1 MNKQTLKL
9 VTDWFVQLVSLGSDQ
24 IGSDLNHDCKGSD
37 QIRSIQSQSGSDDTG
52 WRNWLVDFCDSEG
65 INYHGK
71 DLGGLARS
79 VDWVRRNPDKIK
91 YPRAYIQKII
101 DSAPQKTEEIVNKVY
116 TSPKKIEEESTELTE
131 IDGIPISKIDEAVAK
146 INRDNLEY
154 YCYHLPSF
162 TDRLFRDRASVL
174 SSQWKLRMIA
184 TYAIK
189 KGVL

>member
-37 QIRSIQSQSGSDDTG
+37 QIRSIQSQSGSDDSG
-52 WRNWLVDFCDSEG
+52 WRSWLVNFCDSEG

-71 DLGGLARS
+71 DLCGLARS

-131 IDGIPISKIDEAVAK
+131 ILDIPISKIDEAVAK
-146 INRDNLEY
+146 INDDNFSDLL
-154 YCYHLPSF
+154 CLLPPTSLL
-162 TDRLFRDRASVL
+162 LFRDRESTFASI
-174 SSQWKLRMIA
+174 SRLRIMA
-184 TYAIK
+184 AYAITN
-189 KGVL
+189 GVL